1 LRASHML
8 RSRPAAIEQ
17 EGPGF
22 RPPVRHVST
31 SRAVHRQRPAR
42 DAQPESRSP
51 LTVNTVFHDRRPEQR
66 ADRPVL
72 VRLLWIEPLTGVAF
86 LFDCGDPKPFPVQL
100 RYSELI
106 ALIEAEDL
114 VPLRDDPY
122 CSTPRAEKDLSE
134 AEKRI
139 RNERYAVI
147 REMVEDRKRPDL
159 FPEERGRM
167 ISAAVALHRKPYST
181 VLAALRRFWR
191 HGQVQGALVPS
202 FENCGHRGRP
212 KPAGAAKRGRPK
224 IAVPGQP
231 TPEPGIN
238 ITPKLRALIR
248 KCAKPLLKKYGV
260 QIAFDKLTDKHFSTK
275 AWDPQKK
282 EPIRVR
288 WPAHLRPT
296 PGQFRYHTWDL
307 RDPAAE
313 LERDAGRSDF
323 NMNHRPIL
331 DSASDEALFPGHVY
345 QVDAADLKVHL
356 ISRLKP
362 HEGQVIG
369 KATIYLVVDVYS
381 RMIVGIYVTL
391 GAPSWE
397 GAMQALANAF
407 TRKVE
412 FCAVYGI
419 KISDEDWPCYY
430 LCDELVDDRGCE
442 WMQNVFEIVRKAFR
456 IERSLLPAR
465 RADAKA
471 YVERKIGVVNAEAKK
486 RPGGARKHKSGERD
500 LRRNATYTVDLITRA
515 VIEIV
520 LFYNNEKRS
529 KDLRPL
535 GWRSN
540 DGRDC
545 RPRDAWLY
553 GMENVGGRPREER
566 DETRMKLKLLPRVKL
581 RETGQGLQLSKPPG
595 GRTAPLL
602 YTSPKAEE
610 GHWFLRGSGRAARTH
625 EACLD
630 RRDVRHCFR
639 IIDGGRSFEVCTLTP
654 RHQKQFGMDRPLS
667 LEEVQDFYARRIY
680 GNNRAAT
687 EDQRKRARLT
697 ATLAA
702 IDKEAEEERRRLT
715 AANGGRPIID
725 NIREAR
731 GASREDERVRTAWTA
746 RLADNLNPNGNSGA
760 ESTQSP
766 SESSESTVSVNGS
779 DHLNTTPESQ
789 TDLELLLTVFKEHGH
804 ETDEEDEEE
813 D

>member
-1 LRASHML
+1 
-8 RSRPAAIEQ
+8 
-17 EGPGF
+17 
-22 RPPVRHVST
+22 VRHVST
-31 SRAVHRQRPAR
+31 SRAVHRERSAR
-42 DAQPESRSP
+42 DAQPGSRSP
-51 LTVNTVFHDRRPEQR
+51 LTVNTVFHDRRPKQR

-100 RYSELI
+100 RYGELV
-106 ALIEAEDL
+106 ALIEAEDF

-191 HGQVQGALVPS
+191 HGQTESALVPS
-202 FENCGHRGRP
+202 FENCGGRGEP
-212 KPAGAAKRGRPK
+212 KAAGAAKRGRPMT
-224 IAVPGQP
+224 AVPGQP

-238 ITPKLRALIR
+238 ITPELKAIICGRG
-248 KCAKPLLKKYGV
+248 AKRLLKKYRV
-260 QIAFDKLTDKHFSTK
+260 RIAFEKLTKKHFSTN

-282 EPIRVR
+282 KPIRVP

-296 PGQFRYHTWDL
+296 PGQFRYHTRDL
-307 RDPAAE
+307 RDRAAE

-323 NMNHRPIL
+323 NLNHRPIL
-331 DSASDEALFPGHVY
+331 NSASEEALFPGHVY
-345 QVDAADLKVHL
+345 QVDAAELKVYL
-356 ISRLKP
+356 ISRLRP

-412 FCAVYGI
+412 FCAAYGI

-430 LCDELVDDRGCE
+430 LCDELADDRGCE

-456 IERSLLPAR
+456 IKRSLLPPR
-465 RADAKA
+465 RADSKA

-486 RPGGARKHKSGERD
+486 RPGGARKRKSGERD

-520 LFYNNEKRS
+520 LYYNNEKRS

-535 GWRSN
+535 GWRSP

-545 RPRDAWLY
+545 RPREAWLH
-553 GMENVGGRPREER
+553 GMESVGGKPREEP
-566 DETRMKLKLLPRVKL
+566 DETRIKLKLLPRVKL
-581 RETGQGLQLSKPPG
+581 RETGQGLQLSNPPG

-602 YTSPKAEE
+602 YTSPKAEK

-639 IIDGGRSFEVCTLTP
+639 MIDGGRSFEVCTLTP

-687 EDQRKRARLT
+687 EDQRKRARLSE
-697 ATLAA
+697 TLAA

-715 AANGGRPIID
+715 AANGGRPIVD

-731 GASREDERVRTAWTA
+731 GASREDERARTAWTA
-746 RLADNLNPNGNSGA
+746 RLAGDLNPGGSSGA

-766 SESSESTVSVNGS
+766 SESSGSPGS
-779 DHLNTTPESQ
+779 DDLDTAPESQ
-789 TDLELLLTVFKEHGH
+789 TDLELLLTVFKEG
-804 ETDEEDEEE
+804 DEEE